1 MCRSDE
7 ADPGRVAKGSKW
19 RTKQCGKYLQHE
31 ENVRFESDV
40 LLASQPSSP
49 ISPARRKKIATD
61 SPMSPARRVQ
71 INAIESP
78 PGSPSSQGRQMNNAH
93 NAVDGLDWRPGNMTC
108 DAEIDWYEEDSS
120 DFDDED
126 FSQYR
131 SPGGTKAFVQPVA
144 RNEVLTNAPSVV
156 QQTEVDVAAL
166 PTPQQELE
174 PQLDVGA
181 PAESSHESIPS
192 TPMRQ
197 FEEDIPS
204 KLRQLKELFDQ
215 GIINENDF
223 ETKKQELLSRM

>member
-1 MCRSDE
+1 MYRSGE

-31 ENVRFESDV
+31 ENVRFESKV
-40 LLASQPSSP
+40 LVTSQPS
-49 ISPARRKKIATD
+49 
-61 SPMSPARRVQ
+61 SPMSPARRKKKIATGSPLGSPMSPGRQVQ
-71 INAIESP
+71 KSAIESP
-78 PGSPSSQGRQMNNAH
+78 PGSPSSPGRRMNKARS
-93 NAVDGLDWRPGNMTC
+93 ALDSPVSHAPN
-108 DAEIDWYEEDSS
+108 DVENDSS

-131 SPGGTKAFVQPVA
+131 SPGGTKAFVQQAP
-144 RNEVLTNAPSVV
+144 RQEVSTNAPSAVPKI
-156 QQTEVDVAAL
+156 EVEVPDL
-166 PTPQQELE
+166 PTPQKEVNLPTKSLHKE
-174 PQLDVGA
+174 D
-181 PAESSHESIPS
+181 I

-215 GIINENDF
+215 GIINETDF